1 MPDNRIS
8 MRKLQEILRMRFE
21 YRLSIRQIARSTR
34 VSVGTV
40 SNYVQAFERSSLSW
54 PLPSDCSEATLVQT
68 LFPEAPLSSRLGLV
82 DPDWGV
88 IHQSL
93 KRKEVTKQTLW
104 EEYCQESTLNAYS
117 YSQFCHRYNQWLGCQ
132 KRSMRQHHKA
142 GEKLFV
148 DYAGLTVPVV
158 NPKTGE
164 IAHNAQIFV
173 AVMGASNYT
182 YAEATL
188 SQKSEDWL
196 GSHVRAFEFFGGI
209 PAVVVPDNLRSG
221 VSKAC
226 RYEPDLNPAYQHLAN
241 HYQVAVIPARP
252 YKPKDKAKAEV
263 GVQLVERWI
272 LARLR
277 HETFFTLAEL
287 NSRIRELL
295 TELNLKPFQKLPG
308 TRRSTFEQLDEP
320 ALRPLPKQAF
330 EYAEFSKARV
340 NIDYH
345 IHCKGHY
352 YSVPHQLVKKEV
364 EVQATEHT
372 VTVFCKGEVVACH
385 PRKFTTGFTTQ
396 SAHMPERH
404 SKHQEW
410 TPERLLEWAKQL
422 GLDVHWI
429 TQYLLNSRE
438 HPEQAYRSCLGLLN
452 LKRDYGADRLNNA
465 CAHARKIKGYRLKNI
480 RAILQSGKDK
490 QPLQPEVK
498 QTTLPLHDSHE
509 NVRGAASYQ

>member
-1 MPDNRIS
+1 MPNNRIS

-21 YRLSIRQIARSTR
+21 CRLSIRQIARSTR

-40 SNYVQAFERSSLSW
+40 SNYVQAFERSPLSW
-54 PLPSDCSEATLVQT
+54 PLSSDCSEATLVQT
-68 LFPEAPLSSRLGLV
+68 LFPEPPLSSRQGLV

-221 VSKAC
+221 VSKTC

-422 GLDVHWI
+422 GPDVHWI

-490 QPLQPEVK
+490 QALQPEVK